1 MGNYRPVYI
10 IISYTSK
17 PSWSTYIQTLL
28 APSSKSNTEMK
39 LRIGTARYTF
49 HSRMF
54 RKKTVSLGV
63 PIFCFLFVHFAQ
75 NPGLFSIYNSSQKIS
90 WHIFLLELP
99 YLFRSKV
106 CFFSTSLPKKH
117 GVITSFLRFSF
128 FGRLLPPTNAF
139 PRPRPSNAFPPHL
152 PTAKAVSLHRKE
164 VDHCSG
170 QAFEVLSHQSCHLLQ
185 AGSASQPSQPI
196 PIAYT
201 PPCPFGGR
209 GKRLFG
215 DFFLEPARFTLDRK
229 KYTRWFPV
237 GCWLFVFFCQCLG
250 YIQGLPFLLRLGREL
265 EGNSEG
271 RLFFFRLKKKTVVI

>member
-90 WHIFLLELP
+90 WHIFFLELP
-99 YLFRSKV
+99 YLFRGKFASFQHPSQKTWGSLL
-106 CFFSTSLPKKH
+106 ST
-117 GVITSFLRFSF
+117 I
-128 FGRLLPPTNAF
+128 LLFWRPPSPTNAF
-139 PRPRPSNAFPPHL
+139 PRPRP

-201 PPCPFGGR
+201 PPCPFGG
-209 GKRLFG
+209 
-215 DFFLEPARFTLDRK
+215 
-229 KYTRWFPV
+229 
-237 GCWLFVFFCQCLG
+237 
-250 YIQGLPFLLRLGREL
+250 
-265 EGNSEG
+265 
-271 RLFFFRLKKKTVVI
+271 